1 MIYKVKMKNIFGKII
16 FITLVAL
23 SVGLIWG
30 ALHSNPV
37 AMADSSA
44 GTNIRDSA
52 GNYWAW
58 NDIMGWMDF
67 HDTHTI
73 IVGPYGL
80 TGYASSSFGEVSLDC
95 HTTSIGNICGTSNY
109 QVLNDGNG
117 NLSGWGWND
126 QAGWISFCGGQ
137 GTSACPGLIG
147 YEVLANANMGI
158 FTGWAWNDP
167 VGWISFNCSNVP
179 GSCGTSQYDV
189 ETTWVATSTTGY
201 LESTTYDTGIIGG
214 AQINSI
220 LWKGSQPAGTS
231 VNFQFAGSNATS
243 GPWNYTGP
251 SGSNSYYTT
260 GPAVPLPV
268 DYALHNNQRYFRYKV
283 QLVSDQA
290 QRNTPRVDDV
300 IVNWSP

>member
-1 MIYKVKMKNIFGKII
+1 MKNIFPKLILAATSILIVGFII
-16 FITLVAL
+16 KTLPSPNTAEA
-23 SVGLIWG
+23 VGTNI
-30 ALHSNPV
+30 S
-37 AMADSSA
+37 SSA
-44 GTNIRDSA
+44 GK
-52 GNYWAW
+52 YWAW
-58 NDIMGWMDF
+58 NDVVGWINF
-67 HDTHTI
+67 YDTQSI

-95 HTTSIGNICGTSNY
+95 NTTPIGNICGTSNY

-137 GTSACPGLIG
+137 NTSACPGTVG
-147 YEVLANANMGI
+147 YEVLVSAGTGI
-158 FTGWAWNDP
+158 FTGWAWNDL

-179 GSCGTSQYDV
+179 GSCTTSQYDV
-189 ETTWVATSTTGY
+189 ETTWVATSTSGF
-201 LESTTYDTGIIGG
+201 LESTTYDTGIAGG
-214 AQINSI
+214 AQINSV

-231 VNFQFAGSNATS
+231 VGFQFAGSNSSS
-243 GPWNYTGP
+243 GPWIYTGP
-251 SGSNSYYTT
+251 SGTNSYYTV
-260 GPAVPLPV
+260 GPSISLPV